1 MKRKFLICKHCG
13 NLVEMIE
20 DSSVN
25 ITCCGEVMEEIV
37 ANTTEAATE
46 KHIPVYTENENEV
59 TITVG
64 ETIHPMEENHY
75 IKWIHLETNKGN
87 YHFNLKPGMEPMI
100 KFKKDENETI
110 LKIYA
115 YCNLHGLWKNEK

>member
-25 ITCCGEVMEEIV
+25 ITCCGEVMEEII

-87 YHFNLKPGMEPMI
+87 YHFNWKPGMEPTI
-100 KFKKDENETI
+100 KCKKDEKR
-110 LKIYA
+110 LYS
-115 YCNLHGLWKNEK
+115 YFL

>member
-20 DSSVN
+20 DSSAN

-64 ETIHPMEENHY
+64 ETIHPMEDNHY
-75 IKWIHLETNKGN
+75 IKWINVETNKGH
-87 YHFNLKPGMEPMI
+87 YHFNLKPGMEPI
-100 KFKKDENETI
+100 VKFRKDATENI
-110 LKIYA
+110 LRIFS

>member
-1 MKRKFLICKHCG
+1 MKRKFLICRHCG

-20 DSSVN
+20 DSSAN

-64 ETIHPMEENHY
+64 ETIHPMEDNHY
-75 IKWIHLETNKGN
+75 IKWINVETNKGH
-87 YHFNLKPGMEPMI
+87 YHFNLKPGMDPI
-100 KFKKDENETI
+100 VKFRKDATENI
-110 LKIYA
+110 LRIFS

>member
-20 DSSVN
+20 DSSAN

-64 ETIHPMEENHY
+64 ETIHPMEDNHY
-75 IKWIHLETNKGN
+75 IKWINVETNKGH
-87 YHFNLKPGMEPMI
+87 YHFNLKPGMDPI
-100 KFKKDENETI
+100 VKFRKDATENI
-110 LKIYA
+110 LRIFS
-115 YCNLHGLWKNEK
+115 

>member
-20 DSSVN
+20 DSSAN

-64 ETIHPMEENHY
+64 ETIHPMEDNHY
-75 IKWIHLETNKGN
+75 IKWINVETNKGH
-87 YHFNLKPGMEPMI
+87 YHFNLKPGMDPTV
-100 KFKKDENETI
+100 KFRKDATENI
-110 LKIYA
+110 LRIFS

>member
-1 MKRKFLICKHCG
+1 
-13 NLVEMIE
+13 
-20 DSSVN
+20 
-25 ITCCGEVMEEIV
+25 MEES
-37 ANTTEAATE
+37 
-46 KHIPVYTENENEV
+46 
-59 TITVG
+59 
-64 ETIHPMEENHY
+64 HY